1 MANAVAQKVLDSG
14 IPEDAV
20 VEIKEEH
27 NMQPSAEEER
37 TQEKILKTG
46 GGDWGGH

>member
-14 IPEDAV
+14 IPKDAV

-27 NMQPSAEEER
+27 NMQPSAEDQNQNLLVRKGPRKES
-37 TQEKILKTG
+37 
-46 GGDWGGH
+46 